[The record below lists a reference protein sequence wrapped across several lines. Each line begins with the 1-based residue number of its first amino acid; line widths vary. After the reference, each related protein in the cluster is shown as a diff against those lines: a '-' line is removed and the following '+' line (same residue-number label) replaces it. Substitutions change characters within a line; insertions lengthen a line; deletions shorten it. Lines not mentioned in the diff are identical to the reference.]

1 MTRKC
6 VTDEQYGQLSRRLGE
21 LLRRV
26 DEGTIPFDRSFADA
40 QLLVEGKT
48 FQPHI
53 IDCDANPYLPE
64 GWKEVEYHKKG
75 GMFEWDPTKVRLH
88 LSPNQQ
94 NNKTIKGHNLRKEL
108 EQEPVLNAN
117 VLDYLLAHPE
127 PIPEDWKEKL
137 SFSGARFIAARVAA
151 CMSAVC
157 TGVAVAGTGT
167 ATGLVTVG
175 TPAVLLP
182 ARKPHKFDRIKN
194 SANLPFAFARSQR
207 VFIFQTAG
215 V

>member
-26 DEGTIPFDRSFADA
+26 DEGTIPFARALADA

-53 IDCDANPYLPE
+53 IDCDATPYLPE
-64 GWKEVEYHKKG
+64 GWKGTVYHKKG
-75 GMFEWDPTKVRLH
+75 GMFEWNLAKVYLH

-94 NNKTIKGHNLRKEL
+94 DGKTIKGHNLRKEL
-108 EQEPVLNAN
+108 ENEPVLNAN

-127 PIPEDWKEKL
+127 LIPEEWKGKAVFFWGTIYRDSDDDLCVRYLCWGGSQWYWDYGWLGLDW
-137 SFSGARFIAARVAA
+137 SSPDPAA
-151 CMSAVC
+151 C
-157 TGVAVAGTGT
+157 
-167 ATGLVTVG
+167 
-175 TPAVLLP
+175 
-182 ARKPHKFDRIKN
+182 
-194 SANLPFAFARSQR
+194 SQ
-207 VFIFQTAG
+207 AA
-215 V
+215 